1 MHKWSDLYRQSFLKD
16 KKMGRFRNIT
26 GKGIF
31 VLILA
36 LSINGVFLAC
46 APSGQKTSTEDL
58 QDTAVATP
66 APHDRN
72 YLTNAI
78 NQKVTSSAAARS
90 ITVSGTNMRLSPA
103 LPAFYQKHSYEAVWI
118 DGNGNP
124 RQADELVEAIKASY
138 YEGLNPEDYGLTQME
153 AVLAKVKSANG
164 KADIA
169 DLAELDVQFSNSF
182 LTYANDLY
190 YGQVTPEQI
199 DLELIFGERRIDL
212 GDLMA
217 KAVSEGSVTESL
229 NGLLPK
235 YPVYG
240 QLKTALERYRQLEAA
255 GGWQPI
261 PVGPKFQKGARGPR
275 VTALKQRLA
284 VTGELDQADL
294 SNDIFDQTL
303 DQAVRKYQ
311 ERNGLYVD
319 GVVGDSTFEALNVP
333 VSVRVKQIELT
344 MERWRLLPQNL
355 GTKFVL
361 VNIANF
367 HLYGVENNHDNLD
380 MRIVVGKPDWNT
392 PIFSEQMTHIELNP
406 YWNIPTSIFRDDIAP
421 NIKAD
426 PDYMKRKNI
435 QAVGLKYHAPEE
447 GADET
452 EVASAQE
459 EYISKVL
466 SGNYRLRQNPGPA
479 NPLGRI
485 KFLFPNKHSVYLHDT
500 PNRGYFKR
508 AQRNFSHG
516 CIRVERP
523 YELAEFVMAPDPEWN
538 HDSIEKA
545 IRSGRTRTLHLATP
559 LPVYILYFTAWADD
573 DGTVNFHKDI
583 YGLDQV
589 LQNALLQSK
598 GRTAGVASTVN

>member
-1 MHKWSDLYRQSFLKD
+1 
-16 KKMGRFRNIT
+16 MGKFRSA

-31 VLILA
+31 ALILA

-46 APSGQKTSTEDL
+46 APSGQKTATEDL
-58 QDTAVATP
+58 QDAPAATP
-66 APHDRN
+66 IPHRN

-78 NQKVTSSAAARS
+78 NQKVADSAAARS
-90 ITVSGTNMRLSPA
+90 ITVSGGNMRLSPA
-103 LPAFYQKHSYEAVWI
+103 LPAFYQKRAYEAVWI
-118 DGNGNP
+118 DENGSP
-124 RQADELVEAIKASY
+124 RQAEELIEAVKAGY
-138 YEGLNPEDYGLTQME
+138 YEGLDPEDYGLTQME
-153 AVLAKVKSANG
+153 AVLEKVKSADG
-164 KADIA
+164 KADTA

-182 LTYANDLY
+182 LTYANDIY

-199 DLELIFGERRIDL
+199 NMDLIFGERRIDL
-212 GDLMA
+212 GDVMV
-217 KAVSEGSVTESL
+217 KAASEGTVKESL

-240 QLKTALERYRQLEAA
+240 KLKTALERYRQLEAA

-261 PVGPKFQKGARGPR
+261 PPGPKFQKGARGPR

-284 VTGELDQADL
+284 VTGELDGADL
-294 SNDIFDQTL
+294 SNDVFDQAL

-319 GVVGDSTFEALNVP
+319 GVVGDSTFESLNVP
-333 VSVRVKQIELT
+333 AGVRVQQIELT
-344 MERWRLLPQNL
+344 MERWRLLPQSL

-367 HLYGVENNHDNLD
+367 HLYGVENNHDALD

-421 NIKAD
+421 SIKAD

-435 QAVGLKYHAPEE
+435 QAVGLKYSEPEE
-447 GADET
+447 GADEA
-452 EVASAQE
+452 EAASAKE

-523 YELAEFVMAPDPEWN
+523 YELAEFVMAPDAQWN
-538 HDSIEKA
+538 HDAIEAA
-545 IRSGRTRTLHLATP
+545 IKSGRTRTLHLQTP

-573 DGTVNFHKDI
+573 DGSVNFHKDI

-598 GRTAGVASTVN
+598 GRSAGVASSVN

>member
-1 MHKWSDLYRQSFLKD
+1 MLRQSGLKD

-26 GKGIF
+26 GKGIS

-36 LSINGVFLAC
+36 FSVKVALLAC
-46 APSGQKTSTEDL
+46 APAGQNTVTEPEIPAA
-58 QDTAVATP
+58 DTHVPTNREQLA
-66 APHDRN
+66 
-72 YLTNAI
+72 NAI
-78 NQKVTSSAAARS
+78 NRKVTTSAAARS
-90 ITVSGTNMRLSPA
+90 ITVSGGNMRLSPT
-103 LPAFYQKHSYEAVWI
+103 LPAFYQKRAYEAVWI
-118 DGNGNP
+118 DENGSP
-124 RQADELVEAIKASY
+124 RQAEELIEAVKAGY
-138 YEGLNPEDYGLTQME
+138 YEGLKPEDYGLTQME
-153 AVLAKVKSANG
+153 AVLQKVKSADG

-182 LTYANDLY
+182 LAYANDLY

-212 GDLMA
+212 GDVMA
-217 KAVSEGSVTESL
+217 RAASEGAVEESL
-229 NGLLPK
+229 NGLLPQ

-240 QLKTALERYRQLEAA
+240 QLKTALEKYRRLEAA

-261 PVGPKFQKGARGPR
+261 PPGPKFQKGARGPR

-284 VTGELDQADL
+284 VTGELDEADL
-294 SNDIFDQTL
+294 SNDVFDQAL

-333 VSVRVKQIELT
+333 AGVRVKQIELT
-344 MERWRLLPQNL
+344 MERWRLLPQSL

-367 HLYGVENNHDNLD
+367 HLYGVENNRDALD

-435 QAVGLKYHAPEE
+435 QAVGLKYREPEE

-452 EVASAQE
+452 EVASARE

-479 NPLGRI
+479 NPLGRV

-508 AQRNFSHG
+508 ARRNFSHG

-538 HDSIEKA
+538 HDAIEKA
-545 IRSGRTRTLHLATP
+545 INSGRTRTLHLAAP

-598 GRTAGVASTVN
+598 GRSAGVASSVN

>member
-1 MHKWSDLYRQSFLKD
+1 
-16 KKMGRFRNIT
+16 MGRFRNIT
-26 GKGIF
+26 GKGIS

-36 LSINGVFLAC
+36 LSVKLALLAC
-46 APSGQKTSTEDL
+46 VPASQQTATVEPETPP
-58 QDTAVATP
+58 TAV
-66 APHDRN
+66 HDPSRKER
-72 YLTNAI
+72 LSGAI
-78 NQKVTSSAAARS
+78 NQKVTASAAARS
-90 ITVSGTNMRLSPA
+90 ITAGGRNMRLSPA
-103 LPAFYQKHSYEAVWI
+103 LPAFYQKRAYEAVWI
-118 DGNGNP
+118 DDNGNP
-124 RQADELVEAIKASY
+124 RQADELVEAVKAGY

-153 AVLAKVKSANG
+153 AVLARVKSAGN
-164 KADIA
+164 KADTA
-169 DLAELDVQFSNSF
+169 DLAELDVLFSNSF
-182 LTYANDLY
+182 LTYANDIY
-190 YGQVTPEQI
+190 YGQVTPEQL
-199 DLELIFGERRIDL
+199 DMELIFGERRIDL

-217 KAVSEGSVTESL
+217 KAASDGNVKETL
-229 NGLLPK
+229 NGLFPK

-240 QLKTALERYRQLEAA
+240 KLRTALERYRQLEAS

-261 PVGPKFQKGARGPR
+261 PPGPKLQKGARGPR

-284 VTGELDQADL
+284 VTGELDGADL
-294 SNDIFDQTL
+294 SNDVFDQAL

-319 GVVGDSTFEALNVP
+319 GVVGDSTFESLNVP
-333 VSVRVKQIELT
+333 ASVRVNQIELT

-355 GTKFVL
+355 GTKFIL

-367 HLYGVENNHDNLD
+367 HLYGVENNSDFLD
-380 MRIVVGKPDWNT
+380 MRIVVGKPEWNT
-392 PIFSEQMTHIELNP
+392 PIFSEEMTHIELNP
-406 YWNIPTSIFRDDIAP
+406 YWNIPTSIFKDDIAP

-426 PDYMKRKNI
+426 PDYLKRKNI
-435 QAVGLKYHAPEE
+435 QAVGLKYSEPE
-447 GADET
+447 GADE
-452 EVASAQE
+452 EAIALARE
-459 EYISKVL
+459 EYVAKVL

-485 KFLFPNKHSVYLHDT
+485 KFLFPNRHAVYLHDT

-523 YELAEFVMAPDPEWN
+523 YELAEFVLAPDAHWN
-538 HDSIEKA
+538 HDTIEKA
-545 IRSGRTRTLHLATP
+545 INSGKTRTLHLQTP

-598 GRTAGVASTVN
+598 GRSVDMASSGVN

>member
-1 MHKWSDLYRQSFLKD
+1 
-16 KKMGRFRNIT
+16 MGRFRIIA

-31 VLILA
+31 VFILA
-36 LSINGVFLAC
+36 LSVKLALLAC
-46 APSGQKTSTEDL
+46 VPAGQKT
-58 QDTAVATP
+58 ATVDHEIPP
-66 APHDRN
+66 AAAPDPSEKER
-72 YLTNAI
+72 LSGAI
-78 NQKVTSSAAARS
+78 NQKVATSAAARS
-90 ITVSGTNMRLSPA
+90 ITVSGRNMRLSPA
-103 LPAFYQKHSYEAVWI
+103 LPAFYQKRSYEAVWI
-118 DGNGNP
+118 DDNGKP
-124 RQADELVEAIKASY
+124 RQTDELIEAVKASY

-153 AVLAKVKSANG
+153 AVLARVKSAGGN
-164 KADIA
+164 ADTA
-169 DLAELDVQFSNSF
+169 DLAELDVLFSNSF
-182 LTYANDLY
+182 LTYANDIY

-199 DLELIFGERRIDL
+199 DMELIFGERRIDL

-217 KAVSEGSVTESL
+217 KAASEGNVKEAL
-229 NGLLPK
+229 NGLFPK
-235 YPVYG
+235 YPVYAK
-240 QLKTALERYRQLEAA
+240 LRTALERYRQLEAA
-255 GGWQPI
+255 GGWRPI
-261 PVGPKFQKGARGPR
+261 PPGPKLQKGARGPR

-284 VTGELDQADL
+284 VTGELDGADL
-294 SNDIFDQTL
+294 SNDVFDQAL

-319 GVVGDSTFEALNVP
+319 GVVGDSTYESLNVP
-333 VSVRVKQIELT
+333 ADVRVNQIELT
-344 MERWRLLPQNL
+344 MERWRLLPQTL
-355 GTKFVL
+355 GVKFIL

-367 HLYGVENNHDNLD
+367 HLYGVENNHDTLD
-380 MRIVVGKPDWNT
+380 MRIVVGKPEWNT

-406 YWNIPTSIFRDDIAP
+406 YWNIPTSIFKDDIAP
-421 NIKAD
+421 SIKAD

-435 QAVGLKYHAPEE
+435 QAVGLKYSEPE
-447 GADET
+447 GADEET
-452 EVASAQE
+452 VALARE
-459 EYISKVL
+459 EYVSKVL

-485 KFLFPNKHSVYLHDT
+485 KFLFPNRHSVYLHDT

-523 YELAEFVMAPDPEWN
+523 YELAEFVMAPDAQWN
-538 HDSIEKA
+538 HDAIEKA
-545 IRSGRTRTLHLATP
+545 INSGRTRTLHLQTP

-598 GRTAGVASTVN
+598 GRSVDMASSSVN